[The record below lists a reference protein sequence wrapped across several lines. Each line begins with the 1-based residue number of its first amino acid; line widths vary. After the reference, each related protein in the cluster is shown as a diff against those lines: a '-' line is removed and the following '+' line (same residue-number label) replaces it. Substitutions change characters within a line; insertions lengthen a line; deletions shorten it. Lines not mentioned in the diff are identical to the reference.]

1 MKHTILGAGGPVG
14 KYLAKELI
22 ALQKDVRLVSRN
34 SISTVPG
41 EEWHKADLTNRAEVF
56 AAIEG
61 SEVAYLTIGFPYKLP
76 IWQQYW
82 PPLMKNVTDACILH
96 GVKLVFFD
104 NIYALSKQ
112 HLDPITENAPIIP
125 CSKKGIVRAEVVK
138 IFLEAIER
146 KGLTGLIARSADFI
160 TLDENKGLIKP
171 LVYDRLIKGKKA
183 QWISNANVV
192 HNFSY
197 LPDLGKGTAILG
209 TTPEAFQQIWNLP
222 TDTSRITGA
231 DWIKLFAHRLHQ
243 PQGYSILPGAM
254 IKLIG
259 LFVPVMHEMS
269 EMLYQY
275 ANNYYFDSSK
285 FNQHFNYKPF
295 TPTEIVD
302 ALLAET
308 EENNWKKAS
317 N

>member
-14 KYLAKELI
+14 KYLAKELV
-22 ALQKDVRLVSRN
+22 ALHKEVRLVSRN
-34 SISTVPG
+34 PINTVAG
-41 EEWHKADLTNRAEVF
+41 EEWHKADLSNREEVF

-61 SEVAYLTIGFPYKLP
+61 SEVAYLTIGFPYKLS
-76 IWQQYW
+76 IWQQNW

-104 NIYALSKQ
+104 NIYALSKT
-112 HLDPITENAPIIP
+112 HLDPITENAPIVP
-125 CSKKGIVRAEVVK
+125 CSKKGIIRAEVIK
-138 IFLEAIER
+138 IFLEAIEK

-171 LVYDRLIKGKKA
+171 LVYDRLLKGKKA
-183 QWISNANVV
+183 QWICNANVV

-197 LPDLGKGTAILG
+197 LPDLGKGTALLG
-209 TTPEAFQQIWNLP
+209 TTPDAFQQIWNLP
-222 TDTSRITGA
+222 TDKSRITGA
-231 DWIKLFAHRLHQ
+231 DWIKLFAHRMHQ
-243 PQGYSILPGAM
+243 QQDYSILPGAM
-254 IKLIG
+254 IRLIG

-275 ANNYYFDSSK
+275 SNNYFFDSSK
-285 FNQHFNYKPF
+285 FNQRFNYTPS

-302 ALLAET
+302 ALLAGAG
-308 EENNWKKAS
+308 EN
-317 N
+317 

>member
-34 SISTVPG
+34 PISTAPG

-61 SEVAYLTIGFPYKLP
+61 SEVAYLTIGFPYKLA

-82 PPLMKNVTDACILH
+82 PPLMKHVTDACILH

-183 QWISNANVV
+183 QWICNANVV

-231 DWIKLFAHRLHQ
+231 DWIKLFAHRMHQ
-243 PQGYSILPGAM
+243 QQGYSILPGAM

-285 FNQHFNYKPF
+285 FNQHFNYTPS

-308 EENNWKKAS
+308 EENN
-317 N
+317 